1 MDDCPPEGIFTLED
15 IDDSAAIQCLVE
27 DFPRCFKAVAHVTDE
42 MIAFFMTFAW
52 GYVRSESNTNTE
64 LVQKFTSTVARLYT
78 LRTAKAK
85 SDGARRNP
93 KAAAVAA
100 ATAAAAAVAA
110 AEAEDGSEEEEK
122 EEEEGA
128 DEDA

>member
-1 MDDCPPEGIFTLED
+1 M
-15 IDDSAAIQCLVE
+15 
-27 DFPRCFKAVAHVTDE
+27 
-42 MIAFFMTFAW
+42 
-52 GYVRSESNTNTE
+52 RSESNTNTK

-93 KAAAVAA
+93 KAAVAA
-100 ATAAAAAVAA
+100 AAAA
-110 AEAEDGSEEEEK
+110 AEAEDGSEEEGK

-128 DEDA
+128 EDDEA